1 MADQEDQGP
10 DSSDQP
16 PSSPRP
22 PTYTGPFLFVNKNA
36 TNLRSRQKDEVF
48 AVRSHAMQIAR
59 RSRKPSKAEGS
70 KPLIEKAPGEVNL
83 ARSEEVE
90 EPSQGQST
98 GPTERRAIGQAQPS
112 LGSTVSRTPVSEPRP
127 TNSRSS
133 STRLQTARISSA
145 ARSQPRAAA
154 TQVTTTTPV
163 LAQLLV
169 SIVAHTMGS
178 GPSTP
183 LGISSSDPFSAAA
196 LPISSFFNSLLQ
208 FWRLAYMSNF
218 WPSAIYLDPMH
229 EIPQLVDDWIRTAVT
244 SNPAML
250 HGLFAGT
257 LSFITNYLPASA
269 ATPVLWARGM
279 HHHGKCLEFTRSRL
293 AMQGVSGEEAL
304 GMIHQ
309 STTFSFHCGDFD
321 ASSVHRVASAR
332 ILNTLEHGLESVHPV
347 LKSLLI
353 ICDTLIATHKPKR
366 PSLDVEFW
374 APGSWHDE
382 DSLRPFD
389 ASFDFDP
396 SDYTQSDRDLL
407 FFTEPVYGPESE
419 DITVQI
425 QGLVSL
431 QREALCACDLA
442 ARLTASEGVASA
454 DPIYSWLA
462 LRHYAL
468 VCHCASLY
476 MDMMECEPDPH
487 TIPLSLHLRT
497 VLPSCILLATTY
509 SFQLIMRC
517 NMESHCMS
525 YIPFHHLRS
534 RLTLMMTLMGEARR
548 MLSED
553 MLRVPTETLLF
564 LFFAG
569 AVAEEIN
576 EQLLRFSSAD
586 PSQYGAAPA
595 TPAPAN
601 LLHMRWF
608 SVHFSMVLQRL
619 GIADWE
625 AAQDVLGKFVY
636 DERTMDRHVQVLV
649 GKRSEFL
656 GVLSGGG
663 GAVGGRG
670 GASQGGST
678 SGGAIPGGPFLGQHD
693 PGASSSSQVFPPV
706 PNSEYQES
714 VTAMPPISALSP
726 ITGQDFA
733 AGFWEHMG
741 LGMDLE
747 VDRME
752 QGGEEQIDEDVNFD

>member
-1 MADQEDQGP
+1 
-10 DSSDQP
+10 
-16 PSSPRP
+16 
-22 PTYTGPFLFVNKNA
+22 
-36 TNLRSRQKDEVF
+36 
-48 AVRSHAMQIAR
+48 
-59 RSRKPSKAEGS
+59 
-70 KPLIEKAPGEVNL
+70 
-83 ARSEEVE
+83 
-90 EPSQGQST
+90 
-98 GPTERRAIGQAQPS
+98 
-112 LGSTVSRTPVSEPRP
+112 
-127 TNSRSS
+127 
-133 STRLQTARISSA
+133 
-145 ARSQPRAAA
+145 
-154 TQVTTTTPV
+154 
-163 LAQLLV
+163 
-169 SIVAHTMGS
+169 
-178 GPSTP
+178 
-183 LGISSSDPFSAAA
+183 
-196 LPISSFFNSLLQ
+196 
-208 FWRLAYMSNF
+208 MSNF
-218 WPSAIYLDPMH
+218 WPAAIYLDPTH

-293 AMQGVSGEEAL
+293 AMPDVSDEEAL

-321 ASSVHRVASAR
+321 ASTVHRVASAR
-332 ILNTLEHGLESVHPV
+332 ILNTLEHGLESVNPV

-353 ICDTLIATHKPKR
+353 VCDTLIATHKPKR

-396 SDYTQSDRDLL
+396 SDYTQSDRTLL

-419 DITVQI
+419 DITVQV
-425 QGLVSL
+425 QGLVNL
-431 QREALCACDLA
+431 QREALWACDLA

-454 DPIYSWLA
+454 DPIYNWLS

-476 MDMMECEPDPH
+476 MDMVETEPDPH
-487 TIPLSLHLRT
+487 TIPLSLQLRT

-517 NMESHCMS
+517 SMESHCIS
-525 YIPFHHLRS
+525 YIPFQHLRN

-548 MLSED
+548 MQPAD
-553 MLRVPTETLLF
+553 MIRVPTETLLF

-576 EQLLRFSSAD
+576 EQLLLSPFAD
-586 PSQYGAAPA
+586 QGQYGGAPSA
-595 TPAPAN
+595 PAPAN

-619 GIADWE
+619 SITDWE

-636 DERTMDRHVQVLV
+636 DERTMERHVHVLV

-656 GVLSGGG
+656 GVLAGGG
-663 GAVGGRG
+663 GVGGRQSVGQGGRTGG
-670 GASQGGST
+670 GAMPDRSF
-678 SGGAIPGGPFLGQHD
+678 PGQQD
-693 PGASSSSQVFPPV
+693 PGASSSSQVFPPML
-706 PNSEYQES
+706 NSQYQES
-714 VTAMPPISALSP
+714 VPAMPPVSALSP

-747 VDRME
+747 ADRME
-752 QGGEEQIDEDVNFD
+752 QGGEEEVEADLNFSQP